1 MSETITMIF
10 KDCGTFEDLWNDEVV
25 KTFDES
31 RMETNWMNVEWGFRD
46 VEMEIVKLYDVSR
59 WNR

>member
-10 KDCGTFEDLWNDEVV
+10 KECGTFEDLWNDEVV
-25 KTFDES
+25 KTFDDS